1 MRVVGYWMTLGL
13 SMALLPAPGRSE
25 KDSNQLSPRQLF
37 YGVAPSQTSARK
49 AGKTAGKPADKSS
62 AKSGKAGSKDGG
74 QTAGKPGSLG
84 TNPSEKETAF
94 NSGPRS
100 TGTEQEKA
108 PEPGQAV
115 TAPRLGIRYSIL
127 QLSGDKL
134 EEVDP
139 EKVFRSG
146 DRVQLKVESNEGGY
160 LYLVL
165 CGSEGEWKLLFP
177 SSKIADG
184 DNRVR
189 ARTPL
194 TVPGGDERDFVFD
207 DKPGTEMIYL
217 VLSKQPEPD
226 LDLLIYS
233 LQQSGGGVRT
243 LRADNRFKIPEQ
255 PLERMRLAS
264 RGMAVESRRTSVRLP
279 DRERENAVYVVVAD
293 LRNSRVVTEIPLKHR

>member
-1 MRVVGYWMTLGL
+1 MRVVGYWMTPGL
-13 SMALLPAPGRSE
+13 LMALLPAPGWAE

-49 AGKTAGKPADKSS
+49 AGKTASKPADKSS
-62 AKSGKAGSKDGG
+62 SKSGQAASKVGE
-74 QTAGKPGSLG
+74 QTSGKPGSSG
-84 TNPSEKETAF
+84 TNALEKEPTLHA
-94 NSGPRS
+94 GARS
-100 TGTEQEKA
+100 TGTEPEKA

-115 TAPRLGIRYSIL
+115 TRLGIRYSIL

-264 RGMAVESRRTSVRLP
+264 RGMAVESRSKTSARLP